1 MSRHKDVVAVYNNL
15 VRQMTH
21 NIGKTIDIVSPYDTD
36 NVVVSDFYVTPN
48 AYTRILKR
56 RNSLIGEDK

>member
-56 RNSLIGEDK
+56 RNRLLGGE